1 MAIQDENS
9 MRVELDQD
17 SLGSVALS
25 YPYQVRIL
33 SQSPMTSR
41 NLLAR
46 KGIKIT
52 LIILMSVGL
61 TIASLRYKQ
70 PAHCETLC
78 RDAQFCQIGQCRF
91 GEQKAGFPLPFV
103 QDAEANSPTSGWG
116 KVGLEDYI
124 YGSLGAFALNVAF
137 YSLTLWLFQRSLKW
151 LFSSFQ
157 A

>member
-1 MAIQDENS
+1 
-9 MRVELDQD
+9 
-17 SLGSVALS
+17 
-25 YPYQVRIL
+25 
-33 SQSPMTSR
+33 MTSR

-70 PAHCETLC
+70 PAHCKTIC
-78 RDAQFCQIGQCRF
+78 TDAQSCQIGQCMF

-103 QDAEANSPTSGWG
+103 QDAEGGSPTSGWG
-116 KVGLEDYI
+116 RVGPEDYF
-124 YGSLGAFALNVAF
+124 YADLGAFALNVAF
-137 YSLTLWLFQRSLKW
+137 YSLTLWLFQRLLKG

>member
-1 MAIQDENS
+1 
-9 MRVELDQD
+9 
-17 SLGSVALS
+17 
-25 YPYQVRIL
+25 
-33 SQSPMTSR
+33 MTSR

-78 RDAQFCQIGQCRF
+78 TDAQSCQVGQCMF
-91 GEQKAGFPLPFV
+91 GEQRAGFPLPFV
-103 QDAEANSPTSGWG
+103 QDAETGSPTRGWG
-116 KVGLEDYI
+116 KIGPEDYF
-124 YGSLGAFALNVAF
+124 YANLGAFALNVAF
-137 YSLTLWLFQRSLKW
+137 YRLTLGLFQRLLKW
-151 LFSSFQ
+151 LFSSFR